1 MINTLT
7 VSYRELR
14 IYERYF
20 FTRHLEPSINLL
32 LYKHLQHAYAFSHLL
47 TTTFTI
53 KKKMSTAMKV
63 TPLKD
68 VKPYKSRWKV
78 HVKVLHSWKQ
88 YNPVHGDTL
97 EMVLSDEAVSVL
109 IRVLLLVV

>member
-1 MINTLT
+1 MPKL
-7 VSYRELR
+7 SH
-14 IYERYF
+14 IYSQL
-20 FTRHLEPSINLL
+20 HS
-32 LYKHLQHAYAFSHLL
+32 QS
-47 TTTFTI
+47 
-53 KKKMSTAMKV
+53 KKKMSTAMAMKV

-68 VKPYKSRWKV
+68 VKPYKSGWKV

-109 IRVLLLVV
+109 ISSWLFVV